1 MGEYNLAKIKVEGSN
16 PFNCCFNEKDNK
28 NMGINSINKHSSLTL
43 KKKIENSILN
53 SGKKHKVELIIK
65 DVAKQLNSINNK
77 SNLKIFRLS
86 IINNLKIFLF
96 KTPKFKNRKKK
107 KSNFLHIPYIIKKKN
122 RITHSLNMLL
132 KSKKQKQG
140 YTPALTKKILET

>member
-1 MGEYNLAKIKVEGSN
+1 MGMVEYNLSKIKVEGSN
-16 PFNCCFNEKDNK
+16 PFNCCFSEKDNK
-28 NMGINSINKHSSLTL
+28 NMGSFINKHSCLTL

-65 DVAKQLNSINNK
+65 DVVKQLNTINNK
-77 SNLKIFRLS
+77 STIKIFRLS
-86 IINNLKIFLF
+86 IINNFNILLF

-122 RITHSLNMLL
+122 RITHS
-132 KSKKQKQG
+132 
-140 YTPALTKKILET
+140 